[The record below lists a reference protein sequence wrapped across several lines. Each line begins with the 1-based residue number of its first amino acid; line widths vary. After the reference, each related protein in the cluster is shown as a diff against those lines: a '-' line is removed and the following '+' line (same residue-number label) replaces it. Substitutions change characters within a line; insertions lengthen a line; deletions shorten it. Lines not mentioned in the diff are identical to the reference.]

1 MPSMNELNEA
11 VYRGKFDDQMSKG
24 ADAAKKAMSAL
35 GDAVVTTDEKVKR
48 AERTFGQMERR
59 YDESARR
66 AAAMARATREYESAV
81 KAATSA
87 VEAGARTQEQAD
99 EVIRRAVLIRDA
111 AFAKA
116 EAQAEKQRTLYTQ
129 LEQLAGR
136 NSMAYQKWAEATRV
150 ATQAQE
156 RFNQQLGIRVSNQAD
171 YEKRSAD
178 IAAYGRGL
186 DELRARISPLH
197 AAELRFLDSVSE
209 VNEALKVGAI
219 NMNQAQLATERYR
232 VSLEATARAATAAS
246 QARFNQLAGITLPDD
261 ANSASRA
268 ADIQAYGRALNDL
281 RAQLNPVYAAELQ
294 FERAQEEVNLAL
306 KAGAISARE
315 ARVAVSDYANTLRT
329 AQQAA
334 AQLAQTR
341 FNELAGI
348 TLPDDQKSM
357 NRAADMEALGRS
369 MDATRAKY
377 VPLVAVMQ
385 RYEQEMREV
394 REAEKLGILTTKE
407 AVAARQTLTNNYTQ
421 ALTASEK
428 TVEAHSRAG
437 RQVALTSQQLV
448 QLSYQMNDV
457 IAQSAVGTNPMI
469 ILAQQG
475 PQVAQALGGW
485 TASLRMLTAAITPA
499 TAAAALLVAA
509 IVIPVSVANSNEARL
524 SSMRNALRAY
534 REDYRQTAEF
544 LNGET
549 RRIALAS
556 PGFGL
561 GDVTD
566 SAKTI
571 ERARVVSQL
580 TTPLAEL
587 VQLAQDLSKTLDGDL
602 ASASER
608 VARAMRDPAAVAKEL
623 SEQGF
628 PGVTE
633 ALRRQIEVLQRAGER
648 QQAFTLLQSAMNEQL
663 RGAARDVSPLTA
675 AWQSLTKTFAEFW
688 EMMRPGLEVIGAG
701 IITWVR
707 TFFGYMTAIRDI
719 IRDISSAVNNPA
731 HAASNGGAWN
741 SPAGGPVA
749 TTLQEAIGRLE
760 SGNRYDNTS
769 NPFGYM
775 GRYQFGGQALEQ
787 IGMYTRTERERRDGT
802 NSWGGTWNYPGVNS
816 VADFVATPGAQDEAF
831 RRYMGY
837 LEGALDGI
845 IAKLAREGIRID
857 ENTRINGL
865 PYNREAMLGMAWA
878 RPADMEAL
886 LRGQTGGMDGNRV
899 TSLQRYGMFYR
910 QAPGTEQYGPFLPDG
925 QQGATVSARGQIQ
938 AEIDEAVRR
947 ARGEYGSNQQSGTR
961 QNAAA
966 DMTLFARSRQDLE
979 RMNEALREQQAQL
992 EPTSAAWQE
1001 LQTRITSN
1009 NDQIQVLNN
1018 GMDGARAAMR
1028 STLDP
1033 VQELIRGWERQAEEA
1048 RDAGSGAA
1056 FVRDRLRQLDETS
1069 MRYRGTS
1076 ASVEE
1081 QQRATSLA
1089 LSELSEQYR
1098 NATAAVD
1105 RQIASNN
1112 RVAAAA
1118 AQGAAAM
1125 SQQEAVERA
1134 REEVRKTTLAGTSAE
1149 AEAVAALARR
1159 YVELQTAET
1168 ERATARRTV
1177 DRAQELEYIQ
1187 REVDLIGASVDRRE
1201 RELAALKERQAILRA
1216 DPNADLNS
1224 DINRRAVAAAEGLA
1238 VARVEADRLQ
1248 SSFNELAQFGARAFD
1263 RIGSAIT
1270 EAFANGTMSTIK
1282 WGNIARAVLSEMI
1295 QMAIKLALINP
1306 LMNWAFGQ
1314 NNPTIVSAVQ
1324 STGSMFQGNALGTG
1338 GSSGLL
1344 GQAQQL
1350 SSLYRM
1356 FSGSS
1361 GGGGSSWLGSAGA
1374 YLNNPIWT
1382 AAGGWFGPS
1391 MAASTSTLSS
1401 ASAAMPMF
1409 IPAETA
1415 SMWGAMGG
1423 AANAGTGTFASLG
1436 AASIGSYAA
1445 GIGGGYLIG
1454 SEIGKM
1460 VAKTEAQRTN
1470 SQIGAGGGAV
1480 AGAIAGT
1487 LIAPGIGTV
1496 IGGLIGGALGGGGG
1510 GLIGPSNEFKG
1521 GDVGIGVGPD
1531 GKLMI
1536 TGAGG
1541 KRWNESA
1548 ARQSTQEMLDP
1559 INQLLNASGVRIEGA
1574 GGFDWDRG
1582 SGGLTLGFNGTG
1594 GSFNTMGPSELW
1606 ERVRGSLRSD
1616 NQVMQS
1622 LIDQPWMRS
1631 WEDLNATGGF
1641 ALSGNAN
1648 LNTALRSGGIR
1659 SRDDVG
1665 AAYNFITGIY
1675 EPLTKAEEQVSSWQQ
1690 RIKSIHDTFLP
1701 AIETATRY
1709 GLATEV
1715 LTQRM
1720 NEAVALFHE
1729 EHNAMMKTI
1738 SDSLAVRKLTAAA
1751 ALEDDPVKKLQLSR
1765 QAALVEFDNTAKQQR
1780 KELETTLKDLYV
1792 NVWNP
1797 AQFNQ
1802 LLLEQDQ
1809 VSAQERLALWKQYE
1823 DQIKQIEEQRLEEEK
1838 QKLQNAQTSLIG
1850 VIQGLYDYASGLRSG
1865 DMSPLSPMGRLEA
1878 AQSQFD
1884 EVYQLARTGDFK
1896 SLSRLTGVSDQYLS
1910 LAREVYGGGIGYS
1923 QIFDEIVQALDE
1935 VTAVDEDTL
1944 TASAMAAIMQSVEE
1958 NLSEKLEEVRD
1969 MIARLYTETRQN
1981 NLAPTGAP

>member
-1 MPSMNELNEA
+1 MPTMNELNEA

-24 ADAAKKAMSAL
+24 AEAAKKAMSAL
-35 GDAVVTTDEKVKR
+35 GDAVVTTDEQVKK

-59 YDESARR
+59 YDEAARR

-81 KAATSA
+81 KAANSA
-87 VEAGARTQEQAD
+87 VETGARTQEQAD
-99 EVIRRAVLIRDA
+99 EVIRRATLIRDA

-116 EAQAEKQRTLYTQ
+116 EAQAEKQRALYVQ
-129 LEQLAGR
+129 LENLAGR
-136 NSMAYQKWAEATRV
+136 NSIAYQKWAEVTRV

-156 RFNQQLGIRVSNQAD
+156 RFNQQLGVRLPDPTNF
-171 YEKRSAD
+171 EKRAAD
-178 IAAYGRGL
+178 IQAYGRGL
-186 DELRARISPLH
+186 DELRARISPLY
-197 AAELRFLDSVSE
+197 AAELRFHDAITE

-219 NMNQAQLATERYR
+219 NMNQAQMATERYR
-232 VSLEATARAATAAS
+232 TSFEAAARAATAAS
-246 QARFNQLAGITLPDD
+246 QARFNTLAGITLPD
-261 ANSASRA
+261 
-268 ADIQAYGRALNDL
+268 
-281 RAQLNPVYAAELQ
+281 E
-294 FERAQEEVNLAL
+294 
-306 KAGAISARE
+306 
-315 ARVAVSDYANTLRT
+315 ANT
-329 AQQAA
+329 A
-334 AQLAQTR
+334 
-341 FNELAGI
+341 
-348 TLPDDQKSM
+348 S
-357 NRAADMEALGRS
+357 RAADMEAVGRAI
-369 MDATRAKY
+369 DATRAKY
-377 VPLVAVMQ
+377 VPLVAMMQ
-385 RYEQEMREV
+385 RYEQEVREV
-394 REAEKLGILTTKE
+394 REAEKLGILTAQE
-407 AVAARQTLTNNYTQ
+407 SANARRTLLNNYT
-421 ALTASEK
+421 AAMTASKK
-428 TVEAHSRAG
+428 TTEAHSRAG

-561 GDVTD
+561 SDVTD

-587 VQLAQDLSKTLDGDL
+587 VQLAQDLSKTLDNDL
-602 ASASER
+602 ATASER

-886 LRGQTGGMDGNRV
+886 LRGQAGGMDGNRV

-947 ARGEYGSNQQSGTR
+947 ARGEYGSNQRSGTR

-1018 GMDGARAAMR
+1018 GMDGARATMR

-1177 DRAQELEYIQ
+1177 DRAQELEFIQ
-1187 REVDLIGASVDRRE
+1187 READLIGASADRRE

-1224 DINRRAVAAAEGLA
+1224 DVNRRAVAAAEGLA
-1238 VARVEADRLQ
+1238 LARVEADRLQ
-1248 SSFNELAQFGARAFD
+1248 SSFNELAQFGSRAFD

-1306 LMNWAFGQ
+1306 MMNWAFGQ

-1324 STGSMFQGNALGTG
+1324 SAGSMFQGNPLGTG
-1338 GSSGLL
+1338 GGSGLL
-1344 GQAQQL
+1344 GQVQQAG
-1350 SSLYRM
+1350 SLYRL

-1361 GGGGSSWLGSAGA
+1361 GGSSSGWMGSLGG
-1374 YLNNPIWT
+1374 YLNNPIWQ
-1382 AAGGWFGPS
+1382 AGAGWFAPSVASMGSTLGGVSAAAPWMIGPE
-1391 MAASTSTLSS
+1391 MAAAYS
-1401 ASAAMPMF
+1401 AM
-1409 IPAETA
+1409 
-1415 SMWGAMGG
+1415 
-1423 AANAGTGTFASLG
+1423 NAGAGSGGMLSALGSVSLG
-1436 AASIGSYAA
+1436 TYAA
-1445 GIGGGYLIG
+1445 GIGGGYLLG
-1454 SEIGKM
+1454 TTFGNM
-1460 VAKTEAQRTN
+1460 LAKTDAQRTN
-1470 SQIGAGGGAV
+1470 VQIGSGVGAAGGAAAGAMIGSVIPGVGTAIGALVGGLVGGAGGGS
-1480 AGAIAGT
+1480 
-1487 LIAPGIGTV
+1487 L
-1496 IGGLIGGALGGGGG
+1496 G
-1510 GLIGPSNEFKG
+1510 GLIGPSKQFRG

-1531 GKLMI
+1531 GKLII

-1541 KRWNESA
+1541 KRWNEGA
-1548 ARQSTQEMLDP
+1548 ARQATQDMLNP
-1559 INQLLNASGVRIEGA
+1559 INELLNASGVRIEGA
-1574 GGFDWDRG
+1574 GGFNWDRG
-1582 SGGLTLGFNGTG
+1582 SGGLTLGFNGSG
-1594 GSFNTMGPSELW
+1594 GSFNTLGPSELW
-1606 ERVRGSLRSD
+1606 TRVRGNLRSD
-1616 NQVMQS
+1616 NDVMQALLNQS
-1622 LIDQPWMRS
+1622 WMGS
-1631 WEDLNATGGF
+1631 WEDLNATGRY
-1641 ALSGNAN
+1641 ALTGNAN
-1648 LNTALRSGGIR
+1648 LKTALQSGGIR

-1665 AAYNFITGIY
+1665 TAYDWIVGIY
-1675 EPLTKAEEQVSSWQQ
+1675 EPLQKVTEQSSSWNE
-1690 RIKSIHDTFLP
+1690 RLKVIYDTYGG
-1701 AIETATRY
+1701 AIARAQEY
-1709 GLATEV
+1709 GLATDQ
-1715 LTQRM
+1715 LSARM
-1720 NEAVALFHE
+1720 AEATSLFRDE
-1729 EHNAMMKTI
+1729 FNAVVKSIT
-1738 SDSLAVRKLTAAA
+1738 DSLAVRKLTAAA
-1751 ALEDDPVKKLQLSR
+1751 ALEEDPLKKIQLSR
-1765 QAALVEFDNTAKQQR
+1765 EAALTEFDAAAKQQR
-1780 KELETTLKDLYV
+1780 KELEATLKDLYI

-1797 AQFNQ
+1797 TQFNQ
-1802 LLLEQDQ
+1802 MLLEQDQ

-1823 DQIKQIEEQRLEEEK
+1823 DQIKAIEDRRLEEEK
-1838 QKLQNAQTSLIG
+1838 QKLQNAQSSLIS
-1850 VIQGLYDYASGLRSG
+1850 VIQGLYDYASGLRAG
-1865 DMSPLSPMGRLEA
+1865 DMSPLSPVGRLEA
-1878 AQSQFD
+1878 AQAQFD

-1896 SLSRLTGVSDQYLS
+1896 ALSRLTGVSDQYLS
-1910 LAREVYGGGIGYS
+1910 LAREVYGGGIGYA
-1923 QIFDEIVQALDE
+1923 QIFDEIVQALDD
-1935 VTAVDEDTL
+1935 VAGVDEDTL

-1958 NLSEKLEEVRD
+1958 NLGEKLDDLRD
-1969 MIARLYTETRQN
+1969 AVNRLYVETRQN
-1981 NLAPTGAP
+1981 NLAPTGA